1 MVNSTKQS
9 SEGEGGSQ
17 FAKALFK
24 LASPISFR
32 SSVFVVLGW
41 ILRWVCIVFAGHLWF
56 LLFGVNYGFLYFA
69 WCVSFGVVFNEEF
82 TKSLR
87 LNQDFMNMFSWCN
100 HLANRPLPFFFF
112 KENLINM
119 PSFLFFL
126 NSSLLLSFPASSLL
140 IFSLLLT
147 SLLSIPLLLSSY
159 LLSSSLGFCAHRQAY
174 LLQRVGQLSYNTL
187 HFALR
192 LFMSN
197 VITPLLG
204 LSPHKNCKNDL
215 DDQTWRE
222 LE

>member
-1 MVNSTKQS
+1 M
-9 SEGEGGSQ
+9 GEANLQKHS
-17 FAKALFK
+17 LSW
-24 LASPISFR
+24 LPPISFR
-32 SSVFVVLGW
+32 TSVLLF
-41 ILRWVCIVFAGHLWF
+41 WVGVYDGFALFLAGHLWF

-82 TKSLR
+82 MNSLR
-87 LNQDFMNMFSWCN
+87 LNADFMNMFSWCN
-100 HLANRPLPFFFF
+100 HLANRPLPFFFLQ
-112 KENLINM
+112 EYLINI
-119 PSFLFFL
+119 PSFFFFL
-126 NSSLLLSFPASSLL
+126 HSSLLLSFPFSSLL

-174 LLQRVGQLSYNTL
+174 LLQSVGQVSYSTL
-187 HFALR
+187 LFALR